1 MFWKEI
7 KNLKST
13 DFKRLT
19 GVPNSTFELL
29 VEAVNE
35 YDTKVRK
42 RGKIGRKSHLITE
55 DKLLMTL
62 MYLREYRTM
71 FHIGVAYGLSESNV
85 CRTIKF
91 VEQALISHPSLHLP
105 SKRALTQSDN
115 GFEVVLIDV
124 AETPIERPK
133 KNNANIILA
142 KRKSIR

>member
-1 MFWKEI
+1 MVWKEV
-7 KNLKST
+7 KNLKAT

-19 GVPNSTFELL
+19 GVTTSTFQLL

-35 YDTKVRK
+35 YNIKVRK
-42 RGKIGRKSHLITE
+42 RGKTGRKSHLITE

-91 VEQALISHPSLHLP
+91 IEQALINHPSLHLP
-105 SKRALTQSDN
+105 SKRALVKSDN
-115 GFEVVLIDV
+115 TFEVVLIDV

-133 KNNANIILA
+133 KNNANIIQV

>member
-1 MFWKEI
+1 MIWKEI
-7 KNLKST
+7 KNLKPT

-19 GVPNSTFELL
+19 GVTPIIFLHL
-29 VEAVNE
+29 VEAVNDYE
-35 YDTKVRK
+35 AKTRK
-42 RGKIGRKSHLITE
+42 RGRTGRKSHLITE

-91 VEQALISHPSLHLP
+91 IEQALISHPSLHLP
-105 SKRALTQSDN
+105 GKRVLTESEHL
-115 GFEVVLIDV
+115 FEAILIDV

-133 KNNANIILA
+133 KNNVNITQV
-142 KRKSIR
+142 KRKDIL